1 MKRIIKYLLM
11 VLLAAGSIEALSQ
24 NVLDQTR
31 NFTSLENIDLY
42 SNLTVSDT
50 FTISLNS
57 SSLVLTNAGL
67 TRTIPV
73 SNVAGTWT
81 DINLSGELTFNILVK
96 DFLGSGSIR
105 RQDGVLTVTI
115 DLSGRKD
122 WMKREFIINEQ

>member
-1 MKRIIKYLLM
+1 MIKYLLM
-11 VLLAAGSIEALSQ
+11 VLLATGGIDAFSQ

-42 SNLTVSDT
+42 SNITVSDT
-50 FTISLNS
+50 FNISLNS

-81 DINLSGELTFNILVK
+81 DLSLPGQLTFNILVK